1 MTRLSIAVAT
11 RDMPGVAAVP
21 GLAVSPYGA
30 DVNVGTLE
38 IAMWF
43 ISDSV

>member
-11 RDMPGVAAVP
+11 RDMPGAAVP
-21 GLAVSPYGA
+21 GLAVSPYGV
-30 DVNVGTLE
+30 DVNVGALE